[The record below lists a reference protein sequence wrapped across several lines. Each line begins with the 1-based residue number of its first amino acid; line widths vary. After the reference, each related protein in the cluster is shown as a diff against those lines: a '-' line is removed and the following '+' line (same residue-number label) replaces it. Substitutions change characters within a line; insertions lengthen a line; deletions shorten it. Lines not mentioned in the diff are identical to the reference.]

1 MIVKALDSL
10 YVCTMGAT
18 AVGTGSTCPLK
29 KGYAKY
35 CCDALNKVLANNKHF
50 SVAKKFRVVP
60 NLFYST

>member
-1 MIVKALDSL
+1 MIITALNYA
-10 YVCTMGAT
+10 YVSTMGAT

-35 CCDALNKVLANNKHF
+35 CCDALNNLLKNNKYYQ
-50 SVAKKFRVVP
+50 VKKSFKVCQ

>member
-1 MIVKALDSL
+1 MILCARESL

-35 CCDALNKVLANNKHF
+35 CCDALNKVLKGNKYVK
-50 SVAKKFRVVP
+50 VAKEFEVVP